1 VLEYLAATAP
11 GVASRRAIELE
22 EAAQRLSAS
31 PSALTCRGAAHL
43 WLALLQQRLIPAP
56 SLAAVRHRLDTEHDV
71 STTAVLLRV
80 IAASQLANDGEFDTA
95 RRLLDAAAAEAAT
108 AAEALRPGL
117 GSAERQGA
125 AVGQVYRHDQSVLA
139 LTELLA
145 AHIDKVGV
153 DSVIEA
159 ATRRPITVERIEMC
173 SRLAERLANAGR
185 ASESATIIH
194 AWGQVG
200 TQETGAKRP
209 NYARTS
215 LHICA
220 PHSVRCSGG
229 LPRRSGT
236 ICFTHSPSSM
246 SISRAVV
253 DAACREQFLGSLPIL
268 VGLLDTHTSHGGS
281 EKGLPSRVRRLIL
294 GYRYE
299 RERTRGNA
307 GWPELLDL
315 FRPLAASQS

>member
-1 VLEYLAATAP
+1 M
-11 GVASRRAIELE
+11 
-22 EAAQRLSAS
+22 
-31 PSALTCRGAAHL
+31 
-43 WLALLQQRLIPAP
+43 
-56 SLAAVRHRLDTEHDV
+56 
-71 STTAVLLRV
+71 
-80 IAASQLANDGEFDTA
+80 N
-95 RRLLDAAAAEAAT
+95 
-108 AAEALRPGL
+108 ALRTL
-117 GSAERQGA
+117 R
-125 AVGQVYRHDQSVLA
+125 
-139 LTELLA
+139 
-145 AHIDKVGV
+145 GV

-200 TQETGAKRP
+200 TQETGTKLRRNIAAYLRP
-209 NYARTS
+209 ALGALLRRAPAQIRDDLLHS
-215 LHICA
+215 LTEFDEHFA
-220 PHSVRCSGG
+220 
-229 LPRRSGT
+229 
-236 ICFTHSPSSM
+236 
-246 SISRAVV
+246 RAVV

-315 FRPLAASQS
+315 FRPLAASRS